1 MIAVNCSDQLWKLRF
16 AILTRDANAS
26 MIEVHDRM
34 PIIIGREAVRPY
46 LTEYE
51 TAIGLISAKE

>member
-1 MIAVNCSDQLWKLRF
+1 
-16 AILTRDANAS
+16 
-26 MIEVHDRM
+26 MIETHDRM

-51 TAIGLISAKE
+51 TAIELISAASPMLSRKPA